1 MSSLTDRNVW
11 PSAKV
16 CKVKIQYYISPI
28 KEIKYVMSFANH
40 NGFNDWVNKTVNR
53 NKVVT
58 QMLIRYEYP
67 EQA

>member
-1 MSSLTDRNVW
+1 MSSLINRNIW

-16 CKVKIQYYISPI
+16 CKVKIEYYIAPLDQL
-28 KEIKYVMSFANH
+28 KYTMVFANH
-40 NGFNDWVNKTVNR
+40 NGFNDWINKVSNR

-67 EQA
+67 EA

>member
-1 MSSLTDRNVW
+1 MSSLINRNIW

-16 CKVKIQYYISPI
+16 WKVKIEYYISPLDQI
-28 KEIKYVMSFANH
+28 RYTMVFANH
-40 NGFNDWVNKTVNR
+40 NGFNDWINKVSNR

-67 EQA
+67 EA

>member
-1 MSSLTDRNVW
+1 MSSLINRNIW

-16 CKVKIQYYISPI
+16 CKVKIEYYISPLYQ
-28 KEIKYVMSFANH
+28 IKYTMVFANH
-40 NGFNDWVNKTVNR
+40 KGFNDWINKVSNR

-67 EQA
+67 EA